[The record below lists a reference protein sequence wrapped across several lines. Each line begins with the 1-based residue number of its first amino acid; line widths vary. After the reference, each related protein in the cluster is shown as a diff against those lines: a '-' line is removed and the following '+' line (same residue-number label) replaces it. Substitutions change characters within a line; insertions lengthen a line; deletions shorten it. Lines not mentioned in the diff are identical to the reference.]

1 MSPPSN
7 YFDFFGLPHKLN
19 LDSKDL
25 ESRFYALSKQWH
37 PDRFARGSADQRR
50 ISEDATATL
59 NDGYRTLK
67 EPIARAEYLL
77 KEHGFNVGEQKSSN
91 IPPELLEEV
100 FELNMALEEI
110 ETSRPQ
116 LEEARQKFVTMRED
130 IDRELFEQF
139 AAYDEKQ
146 EKAVLEKVRAILN
159 RRTYIRN
166 LVNQVEDALST
177 GRVRQALRHD

>member
-1 MSPPSN
+1 MRPPSN

-37 PDRFARGSADQRR
+37 PDRFARAGPDERR

-67 EPIARAEYLL
+67 EPVSRAEYLL
-77 KEHGFNVGEQKSSN
+77 KEHGFDVGEQKSGN
-91 IPPELLEEV
+91 VPPELLEEV

-110 ETSRPQ
+110 ESSRLQ
-116 LEEARQKFVTMRED
+116 LAEAHSRFVDMR
-130 IDRELFEQF
+130 
-139 AAYDEKQ
+139 
-146 EKAVLEKVRAILN
+146 
-159 RRTYIRN
+159 
-166 LVNQVEDALST
+166 
-177 GRVRQALRHD
+177 

>member
-1 MSPPSN
+1 MRPSSN

-37 PDRFARGSADQRR
+37 PDRFVRGTADERR

-67 EPIARAEYLL
+67 KPVSRAEYLL
-77 KEHGFNVGEQKSSN
+77 KEHGFDIGEQKSSHA
-91 IPPELLEEV
+91 PPELLEEV
-100 FELNMALEEI
+100 FELNMALEEV

-116 LEEARQKFVTMRED
+116 LEEARAKFLSMRD
-130 IDRELFEQF
+130 DLDRDLASQF
-139 AAYDEKQ
+139 AAYDENQ
-146 EKAVLEKVRAILN
+146 DQSVLEKIRGILN
-159 RRTYIRN
+159 KRKYIRN
-166 LVNQVEDALST
+166 LVSQVEKAL
-177 GRVRQALRHD
+177 A

>member
-67 EPIARAEYLL
+67 EPVARAEYLL
-77 KEHGFNVGEQKSSN
+77 KEHGFDSSEQKSSN

-116 LEEARQKFVTMRED
+116 LEEARQKFVTMREE
-130 IDRELFEQF
+130 IDRELLTQF
-139 AAYDEKQ
+139 AAYDAAQ
-146 EKAVLEKVRAILN
+146 DRAALEKIRGILN

-166 LVNQVEDALST
+166 LVNQVEEALST
-177 GRVRQALRHD
+177 GRVRQPLRH

>member
-37 PDRFARGSADQRR
+37 PDRFARGTPDQRR
-50 ISEDATATL
+50 VSEDATAIL

-67 EPIARAEYLL
+67 EPVARAEYLL
-77 KEHGFNVGEQKSSN
+77 KEHGFDSSEQKSAN

-116 LEEARQKFVTMRED
+116 LEEARQKFVTMREV
-130 IDRELFEQF
+130 IDRELLTQF
-139 AAYDEKQ
+139 AAYDETQ
-146 EKAVLEKVRAILN
+146 DRPTLERIRSILN

-177 GRVRQALRHD
+177 GRVRQALRH

>member
-1 MSPPSN
+1 MN

-37 PDRFARGSADQRR
+37 PDRFARGTPDQRR
-50 ISEDATATL
+50 KSEDATATL
-59 NDGYRTLK
+59 NDGYRILK

-77 KEHGFNVGEQKSSN
+77 KEHGFDTAEQKSSN

-116 LEEARQKFVTMRED
+116 LEEAHQKFVAMRED
-130 IDRELFEQF
+130 LDRELFEQF
-139 AAYDEKQ
+139 AAYDENQ
-146 EKAVLEKVRAILN
+146 DQAVLEKVRGILN
-159 RRTYIRN
+159 RRRYIRN
-166 LVNQVEDALST
+166 LVNQVAQALST
-177 GRVRQALRHD
+177 GQMRQALRHD